1 MLPVSFVRQICC
13 GRVLAARTVSSA
25 LNKMTETKTQEQ
37 SQFVASELGRSDA
50 ELLAACRR
58 GDQTA
63 WNTLVSRFQ
72 NLICAIPRNAGLG
85 EHLVGEVFQEVF
97 LALFQ
102 KLDEIEQPD
111 RLRAWLVTA
120 AKYKT
125 WRLRSKERFS
135 SSRSEEDEEDE
146 SLRIPDEALLPDE
159 ALVELEEQH
168 LVRAAVATLDER
180 CQTIIKMLFYAAEPH
195 SYVEIGAAIG
205 VGETSVSP
213 LRARCLKKLSRL
225 LTK

>member
-1 MLPVSFVRQICC
+1 M
-13 GRVLAARTVSSA
+13 AE
-25 LNKMTETKTQEQ
+25 TETQEEH
-37 SQFVASELGRSDA
+37 QFAASELGRSDA

-63 WNTLVSRFQ
+63 WNTLVARFQ

-102 KLDEIEQPD
+102 KLDEIEQPE

-135 SSRSEEDEEDE
+135 SSRMEDDEEDE

-180 CQTIIKMLFYAAEPH
+180 CRTIITMLFYTTEQP

-205 VGETSVSP
+205 VGHTSIGP